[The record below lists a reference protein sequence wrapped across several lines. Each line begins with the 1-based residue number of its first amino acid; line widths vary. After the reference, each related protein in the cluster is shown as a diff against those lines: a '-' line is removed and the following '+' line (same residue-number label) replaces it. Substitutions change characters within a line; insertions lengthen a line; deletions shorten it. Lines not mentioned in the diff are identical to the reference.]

1 MGGMGG
7 WDAFLDRY
15 GLLAVFALLA
25 TKAAGVPVPIPA
37 DAIMLGAAAWAA
49 AGRVALAAAFATVLL
64 ALLVGGLAQFGLAR
78 GPGRRVL
85 YRFGRYLGL
94 TPARLEAVAG
104 TARRRG
110 PIGLAGAMLL
120 PGVRAVVVAACG
132 VAGVPLARFL
142 PALVLGSSLDVG
154 LHFALGYLGGALLAE
169 IGSALPALP
178 ALRGPLLFGAVV
190 VLLALG
196 LGAWLVIRRRQRP
209 ASPPAEV
216 VAEAVASWCQATCP
230 VCLAL
235 GAAAGAGGG
244 AEGSRSRPAAAPTPG
259 GAGRPF
265 SD

>member
-1 MGGMGG
+1 MSG
-7 WDAFLDRY
+7 WDAFLDQY

-49 AGRVALAAAFATVLL
+49 AGRVALAAAFAAVLL

-110 PIGLAGAMLL
+110 PIGLTGAMLL

-142 PALVLGSSLDVG
+142 PALVLGSTLDAG
-154 LHFALGYLGGALLAE
+154 LHFALGYLGGALLA
-169 IGSALPALP
+169 GVASAIPGPAIAVAGA
-178 ALRGPLLFGAVV
+178 ALLV
-190 VLLALG
+190 LG

-209 ASPPAEV
+209 ASPPDEV
-216 VAEAVASWCQATCP
+216 AAEAVASWCQATCP

-235 GAAAGAGGG
+235 AHAVPLRQYPAEVRGSGAHEAGAC
-244 AEGSRSRPAAAPTPG
+244 GSDGTGS
-259 GAGRPF
+259 
-265 SD
+265 